1 MSRIGKRFETLRRNG
16 SKALITYITAG
27 DPDSILISLGEVAIN
42 GDGTYTLAVSAIVRD
57 QYNNPVE
64 NGTVVYFTLDRS
76 DIGFINP
83 ETYTGNGYPCVE
95 LEGEPIKGL
104 TRACLTYPT
113 ESIFEFVTIIANT
126 SGGTAGDEVRAEL
139 ANGLPIVDGS
149 VTLEAFPGSVSGAS
163 GGTVTIYVT
172 VWDHYRLIPVD
183 KAGIGFGV
191 EGVGSVSPPTAVTDE
206 TGVAMTTLTIPAGTE
221 EGVTKVNAR
230 VWMSDIESD
239 IEILITP

>member
-1 MSRIGKRFETLRRNG
+1 
-16 SKALITYITAG
+16 
-27 DPDSILISLGEVAIN
+27 
-42 GDGTYTLAVSAIVRD
+42 VRD
-57 QYNNPVE
+57 EYNNPVE

-113 ESIFEFVTIIANT
+113 ESIFEYVTITA
-126 SGGTAGDEVRAEL
+126 STAGGAVVAHL
-139 ANGLPIVDGS
+139 GNGLPIADGS
-149 VTLEAFPGSVSGAS
+149 VTLEAFPGSVSGAA
-163 GGTVTIYVT
+163 GGSVTIYVT

-206 TGVAMTTLTIPAGTE
+206 SGVAMTTLTIPPGTE
-221 EGVTKVNAR
+221 EGVTKVKAR
-230 VWMSDIESD
+230 VWMTDIEGD
-239 IEILITP
+239 IDIRITP